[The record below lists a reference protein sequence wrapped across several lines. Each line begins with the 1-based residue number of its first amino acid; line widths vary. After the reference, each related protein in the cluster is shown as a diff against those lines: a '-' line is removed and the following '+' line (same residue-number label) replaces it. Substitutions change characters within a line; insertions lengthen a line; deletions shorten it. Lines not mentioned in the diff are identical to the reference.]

1 MRKKGNGFKIA
12 YASGLMN
19 QTHTA
24 VLSGKTVHY
33 EVSLSEYRTKHEYR
47 IPVVGKNGRTK
58 KVLAVYQIDKSSMI
72 QGMITNIPESK
83 RKWR

>member
-1 MRKKGNGFKIA
+1 MI
-12 YASGLMN
+12 N

-33 EVSLSEYRTKHEYR
+33 EVSLSEYRTKHEFR

-58 KVLAVYQIDKSSMI
+58 KVLAVYQIDKGSMI
-72 QGMITNIPESK
+72 QGMIANFPESK

>member
-1 MRKKGNGFKIA
+1 MI
-12 YASGLMN
+12 N

-24 VLSGKTVHY
+24 VPSGKTVLY
-33 EVSLSEYRTKHEYR
+33 EGSLSEYRAKHEFR

-58 KVLAVYQIDKSSMI
+58 KVLTVYQIDKGSMI
-72 QGMITNIPESK
+72 QGMIANFPESK